1 MNQLAVV
8 HQGRGIDCFALDA
21 HTFRIRLR
29 CAAGDFDRVELC
41 YALNKYEW
49 HIGQQRTPMQRW
61 GSDGIT
67 DYYTYDL
74 QGEETRIAYIFILH
88 RGKRKWYFSEEGV
101 SKDYDFS
108 KGYYTFFQYPY
119 VHDCDIHHTISWAD
133 RAVIYQIFPERF
145 AIGIPGKEYITA
157 AWDKKPTPKDYY
169 GGDLPGI
176 EQHLDYLT
184 DLGVNCIYMTPVNP
198 AKSNH
203 KYNIMDYDDVD
214 RDFGGKEALISL
226 VHTAHQRGMK
236 VMLDG
241 VYNHCSWETPMFQ
254 DVIKKGKESPYWD
267 WFFVDGENVDLKHP
281 NYLMF
286 AACPDMP
293 KLNTGCPA
301 VIEYFCGLAAKWTR
315 EYGIDGWRLDVMD
328 EISYEFLRAFRKA
341 VKAVNPDAVILGEA
355 WHEPAVWLRGD
366 QLDSVMNYGLTKA
379 LMDYLVERK
388 LDAAGMASRLMR
400 LYMRTTSMSARMML
414 NLMGSHDTH
423 RFLTLLNGDKARLKL
438 AFAIMF
444 FYVGIPC
451 IYYGDEV
458 GMEGGYDPGCRGGFP
473 WDSTK
478 WDHELRNA
486 VQQLCLLKTSGKL
499 SGDEIQIQSM
509 GDALVISRKHSQL
522 IVNGTDQPIE
532 LEIKGI
538 THHLDACTYVVNSF
552 EQRKESIP

>member
-41 YALNKYEW
+41 YAMNKYEW
-49 HIGQQRTPMQRW
+49 HMGQERVPMRLW
-61 GSDGIT
+61 GSDGST
-67 DYYTYDL
+67 DYFTCDL
-74 QGEETRIAYIFILH
+74 HGDETRIAYIFILH
-88 RGKRKWYFSEEGV
+88 RKKRKWYFSEEGV

-119 VHDCDIHHTISWAD
+119 VHACDIHHPVSWAD
-133 RAVIYQIFPERF
+133 QAVIYQIFPERF
-145 AIGIPGKEYITA
+145 AIGIPGKTYITA
-157 AWDKKPTPKDYY
+157 AWEKKPAPKDYY

-176 EQHLDYLT
+176 EQHLDYLS

-203 KYNIMDYDDVD
+203 KYNILDYDDVD
-214 RDFGGKEALISL
+214 QDFGGKAALLSL
-226 VHTAHQRGMK
+226 VQATHQRGMK

-254 DVIKKGKESPYWD
+254 DVIRRGKASLYWE
-267 WFFVDGENVDLKHP
+267 WFFVAGEGVDLKHP

-301 VIEYFCGLAAKWTR
+301 VIEYFCALAARWTKQ
-315 EYGIDGWRLDVMD
+315 YGIDGWRLDVMD
-328 EISYEFLRAFRKA
+328 EISHEFLRAFRRA
-341 VKAVNPDAVILGEA
+341 VKKANPDAVILGEA
-355 WHEPAVWLRGD
+355 WHEPAAWLRGD
-366 QLDSVMNYGLTKA
+366 QLDGVMNYGLTKA

-400 LYMRTTSMSARMML
+400 LYMRTTSTSARMML
-414 NLMGSHDTH
+414 NLIGSHDTH
-423 RFLTLLNGDKARLKL
+423 RFLTLLHGDKARLKL

-444 FYVGIPC
+444 FYVGMPC

-473 WDSTK
+473 WDSSQ
-478 WDHELRNA
+478 WDQELRNA
-486 VQQLCLLKTSGKL
+486 VRQLCRLKTGGAL
-499 SGDEIQIQSM
+499 SGDEMQIQNV
-509 GDALVISRKHSQL
+509 GDALVINRNGSQL
-522 IVNGTDQPIE
+522 IVNGTDQPID
-532 LEIKGI
+532 LEIMGI
-538 THHLDACTYVVNSF
+538 QHHLDACTYIVKALD
-552 EQRKESIP
+552 QRKENTP